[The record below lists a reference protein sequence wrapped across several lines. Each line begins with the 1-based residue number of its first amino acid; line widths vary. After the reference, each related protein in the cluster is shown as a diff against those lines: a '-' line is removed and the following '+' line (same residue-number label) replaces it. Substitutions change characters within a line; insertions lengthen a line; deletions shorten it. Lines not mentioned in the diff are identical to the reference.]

1 IEPAQQSFLLGLL
14 LLGEGPPGE
23 RGDAELQKRFGPEVT
38 RAAIAK
44 ELEAEAIARGPQYKG
59 IHVGVHHGLGLTLLA
74 QARDHLDKGERVAGL
89 PLLDRAMGQFAEA
102 LRLAPAYLMSIRKL
116 AMAYDLK
123 GDHPA
128 AIEWLRRG
136 ADLWPDDL
144 PTRVELAEA
153 LFRSGEYRDAIQQ
166 LDEARQMNTIM
177 EPRELARLY
186 FNRGLILYQGLN
198 DPGRALYNFEKS
210 LSIDPGYSQAPAIRN
225 IVFVLR
231 T

>member
-38 RAAIAK
+38 RAALAK

-59 IHVGVHHGLGLTLLA
+59 SHVGVHHGLGLTLLA

-89 PLLDRAMGQFAEA
+89 PLLDRAMAQFAEA
-102 LRLAPAYLMSIRKL
+102 LRLAPAYLLSIRKM

-128 AIEWLRRG
+128 AVEWLRRG
-136 ADLWPDDL
+136 VDLWPEDL
-144 PTRVELAEA
+144 QTRAELAEA
-153 LFRSGEYRDAIQQ
+153 LFRAGEYRDALRQ
-166 LDEARQMNTIM
+166 LDEARQLNADMDPNEM
-177 EPRELARLY
+177 ARLY
-186 FNRGLILYQGLN
+186 FNRGLILYEGMN
-198 DPGRALYNFEKS
+198 EPGRALYNFEKS
-210 LSIDPGYSQAPAIRN
+210 IAIDP
-225 IVFVLR
+225 
-231 T
+231 